1 MYQIYHSRENGG
13 RMSRRRSAMGEG
25 RRERMGGSRTLA
37 ANNLAEAD
45 NVGMV
50 ERLEDLDLAKG
61 RYWEL

>member
-1 MYQIYHSRENGG
+1 
-13 RMSRRRSAMGEG
+13 MSRRRSAMGEG